1 MASEWLS
8 EGIDRL
14 RVTVSSLC
22 PLFTD
27 GKLTRREIA
36 ALIKAVKDLYQE
48 MGCLHGVGSHGVEAL
63 SSFKQLQLHD
73 LS

>member
-48 MGCLHGVGSHGVEAL
+48 TGCLHGVGSHGVEAL